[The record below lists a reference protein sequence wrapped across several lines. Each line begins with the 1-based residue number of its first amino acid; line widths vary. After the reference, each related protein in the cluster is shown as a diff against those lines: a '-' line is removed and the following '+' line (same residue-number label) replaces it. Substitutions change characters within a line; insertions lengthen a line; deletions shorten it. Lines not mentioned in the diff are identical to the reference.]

1 MSTDS
6 SEGSVLPSDLAA
18 PATAVAQRL
27 RERGE
32 SIAVAESA
40 AGGLISAALV
50 AVPGASAYYLGGIVI
65 YTVGGAQALLAGTVP
80 LPDGVRGAS
89 EPFARWLATAA
100 ATRLTADWGV
110 GETGAAGPAGNP
122 YGDPAGHAWVAV
134 RGPDAEVRTRHVLT
148 GSDDREA
155 NMVAFAAAALEQL
168 LAAVE
173 AQR

>member
-1 MSTDS
+1 M
-6 SEGSVLPSDLAA
+6 VPADLAR
-18 PATAVAQRL
+18 PATAIAQRL

-32 SIAVAESA
+32 SVAVAESA

-65 YTVGGAQALLAGTVP
+65 YTVGGARALLAGTVP
-80 LPDGVRGAS
+80 LPADVRGAS

-100 ATRLTADWGV
+100 ATKLASDWAI

-134 RGPDAEVRTRHVLT
+134 RGPDSKVRTRHVLT

-155 NMVAFAAAALEQL
+155 NMVAFAAAALAQL
-168 LAAVE
+168 VAGVE

>member
-1 MSTDS
+1 MT
-6 SEGSVLPSDLAA
+6 GAPMLPTEVTGPAA
-18 PATAVAQRL
+18 SIAQRL

-65 YTVGGAQALLAGTVP
+65 YTVGGARALLTGTEP
-80 LPDGVRGAS
+80 LPADVRGAS

-100 ATRLTADWGV
+100 AAKLTADWNI

-134 RGPDAEVRTRHVLT
+134 RGPDHEVRTRHVLT

-155 NMVAFAAAALEQL
+155 NMVAFAAAALEQVA
-168 LAAVE
+168 AAVE